1 MKILIL
7 KSKKTSA
14 RKYSATP
21 VSKPSH
27 PQTKAGQDIV
37 SVFLFMQNS
46 RHTLHLHMKNC
57 GASFERF
64 LYHSIQLNNRISC
77 TTQASRLRG
86 LSPTGYTFQMKVPKT
101 LRGTL
106 LLITVKENFS
116 LYHYPGLVHT
126 YAISSCPN

>member
-27 PQTKAGQDIV
+27 AQTKAGQDIV

-86 LSPTGYTFQMKVPKT
+86 LFSNRLHFPNEGSQNSPRHTAFNYCKGKFLPVP
-101 LRGTL
+101 LPW
-106 LLITVKENFS
+106 FS
-116 LYHYPGLVHT
+116 LYLRH
-126 YAISSCPN
+126 